1 MMRDTRGERSY
12 VLVVAWFRGAESA
25 QVEESKGT
33 RYGEKVGWT
42 NNEGSI
48 RPTVSKEVS
57 QLGSMAVD
65 MLDVRR
71 ES

>member
-48 RPTVSKEVS
+48 RQRLHT
-57 QLGSMAVD
+57 
-65 MLDVRR
+65 
-71 ES
+71 